1 MIENTKAAPVLAW
14 LKTRARIAKRTAKNV
29 DTTAASWGLF
39 PKGTATK
46 NDQLAKLKPSRR
58 WITMISPTL
67 VALKIRKCQTIETI
81 IHAGR

>member
-39 PKGTATK
+39 PKGTAMK

-58 WITMISPTL
+58 
-67 VALKIRKCQTIETI
+67 
-81 IHAGR
+81 